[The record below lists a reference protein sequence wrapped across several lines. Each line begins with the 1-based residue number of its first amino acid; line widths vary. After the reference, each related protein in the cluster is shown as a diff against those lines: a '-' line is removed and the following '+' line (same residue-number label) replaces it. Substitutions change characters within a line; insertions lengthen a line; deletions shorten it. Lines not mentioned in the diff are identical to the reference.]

1 MLSIRSMHTLVQS
14 FDEGVQYAG
23 TSPVGSRPPSP
34 IEMVDNDGYIPE
46 LRDLIKLLESTQNS
60 NMGLRLFKQ
69 AYIQNMKYKV
79 ARYRELTEHAEQNV
93 QKQREILNLK
103 IPELRKAAGVKDDAD
118 NWQIFQ
124 SVSDQ
129 YLAAKDQ
136 AAAFEAIRMRAEQ
149 CLEGTMHTESLLT
162 KDDIRGLRDEL
173 VTSLHRLSNFST
185 QAHVISKAVD
195 IVGSFIKDPK
205 LFRTKLMNIMLLGGA
220 GTGKTTLAAAIGDV
234 FARAGIFVGNRLIEA
249 GRAELVGQYEG
260 QTVTKTRNFLTS
272 HLDDGVIF
280 IDEAYAITPWQ
291 NGKPEGYGS
300 EAMTAM
306 VEFMTRYPGLYCI
319 IVAGYEKDMRRYFLP
334 CNEGLSRRFPN
345 KYVLYNMDAG
355 ELVRVFKRA
364 LLVAQ
369 GQKVPYGNRVE
380 LESTDYF
387 DDAAWSYLEAIV
399 EESLSGTDIYVDEE
413 DASTKKMHENVR
425 VFDPKWTYMYTIF
438 QNQAGSMTNLA
449 DEAITVLMRTLSF
462 QSIFNTKQKNKGV
475 DVRPHI
481 SQHGVAVMRDV
492 LLQTILKSSFSN
504 YEQFVAEFVRIE
516 DIIRP

>member
-1 MLSIRSMHTLVQS
+1 MSNLVDGFCENADQR
-14 FDEGVQYAG
+14 YAG
-23 TSPVGSRPPSP
+23 AESPLASRPQSPVDT
-34 IEMVDNDGYIPE
+34 VDDDGYIPQ
-46 LRDLIKLLESTQNS
+46 LRELIKLLESTQNS
-60 NMGLRLFKQ
+60 NMGLRLFKH

-79 ARYRELTEHAEQNV
+79 SRYRELTQKAEENV
-93 QKQREILNLK
+93 KKQREILNLK
-103 IPELRKAAGVKDDAD
+103 IPELRKAASVKDDSD

-129 YLAAKDQ
+129 YIAAKDQ
-136 AAAFEAIRMRAEQ
+136 AAAFEAIRIRAEQ
-149 CLEGTMHTESLLT
+149 CLEGTMHTETLQT

-173 VTSLHRLSNFST
+173 VTSLHRLSNFSS

-195 IVGSFIKDPK
+195 IVSSFIKDPK

-234 FARAGIFVGNRLIEA
+234 FAKAGIFVGNRLIEA

-345 KYVLYNMDAG
+345 KYVLNNMDAS

-369 GQKVPYGNRVE
+369 GQTVPYGNKVR
-380 LESTDYF
+380 LDSTDYF
-387 DDAAWSYLEAIV
+387 DDIAWLYLEAIV
-399 EESLSGTDIYVDEE
+399 EECLSGTEVYVDEE
-413 DASTKKMHENVR
+413 DTSTKKTHENVR
-425 VFDPKWTYMYTIF
+425 IFQPKWKFMYTIF

-462 QSIFNTKQKNKGV
+462 QSIFNTKQKNRGV
-475 DVRPHI
+475 DIRPQI
-481 SQHGVAVMRDV
+481 SQQGVGVMRDV
-492 LLQTILKSSFSN
+492 ILQTILKSSFSN
-504 YEQFVAEFVRIE
+504 YEQFIGEFVRLE
-516 DIIRP
+516 DALPY

>member
-1 MLSIRSMHTLVQS
+1 
-14 FDEGVQYAG
+14 
-23 TSPVGSRPPSP
+23 
-34 IEMVDNDGYIPE
+34 
-46 LRDLIKLLESTQNS
+46 
-60 NMGLRLFKQ
+60 
-69 AYIQNMKYKV
+69 
-79 ARYRELTEHAEQNV
+79 
-93 QKQREILNLK
+93 
-103 IPELRKAAGVKDDAD
+103 
-118 NWQIFQ
+118 
-124 SVSDQ
+124 
-129 YLAAKDQ
+129 
-136 AAAFEAIRMRAEQ
+136 
-149 CLEGTMHTESLLT
+149 
-162 KDDIRGLRDEL
+162 
-173 VTSLHRLSNFST
+173 
-185 QAHVISKAVD
+185 
-195 IVGSFIKDPK
+195 
-205 LFRTKLMNIMLLGGA
+205 
-220 GTGKTTLAAAIGDV
+220 
-234 FARAGIFVGNRLIEA
+234 
-249 GRAELVGQYEG
+249 
-260 QTVTKTRNFLTS
+260 
-272 HLDDGVIF
+272 
-280 IDEAYAITPWQ
+280 
-291 NGKPEGYGS
+291 
-300 EAMTAM
+300 
-306 VEFMTRYPGLYCI
+306 I

-492 LLQTILKSSFSN
+492 LLQTILK
-504 YEQFVAEFVRIE
+504 
-516 DIIRP
+516 